1 MRKVASRIHSF
12 VNEFERLER
21 GIATPTTLIIPAWKW
36 YKGLADWYRSTQ
48 LDDFTE
54 CPDPFVPLF
63 DTELDKI
70 QFGWN
75 SLKLEDWQGLAQWLQ
90 SVGLVLV
97 DMELLWRPT
106 DRFGLQKKQGAGGP
120 VRRWEWHHDIRVV
133 SGTT

>member
-21 GIATPTTLIIPAWKW
+21 GIDKPTALIIPAWKW

-54 CPDPFVPLF
+54 CPDRFVPLF

-75 SLKLEDWQGLAQWLQ
+75 SLKLEDWIDHAQWLQ
-90 SVGLVLV
+90 CVGLLSVN
-97 DMELLWRPT
+97 MTLLWRPT
-106 DRFGLQKKQGAGGP
+106 DVFGLKKTKELEVLFEEG
-120 VRRWEWHHDIRVV
+120 D
-133 SGTT
+133 GTMT